1 MDTPGSTPPRS
12 RAHRSK
18 PSADCRRSLAAAS
31 SDGDSLSAVLNTHA
45 PPTRSLRWTDT
56 FSIRTGAPERGRWIV
71 WILPT
76 TTGATTGMS
85 TTVVITPSHF
95 FEREWRLRARREA
108 LPDLGVLRRE
118 PSGTATSNGTS
129 DTDRRYSP
137 DGSLTPPPSP
147 HLGAIPHERLPQGP
161 VVLQVMAVTS
171 DLSPWSQ
178 VVIRESSVNVRSGS
192 QRTRSRCASIGRFH
206 VRTDAALH
214 GWAGSCSSRRLSQ

>member
-85 TTVVITPSHF
+85 TSVVITPSHF

-129 DTDRRYSP
+129 DTARRYPP
-137 DGSLTPPPSP
+137 DGSLTPPPSF

-161 VVLQVMAVTS
+161 VVLQVMAVNAALRMWMGMLRNAGAPRRARRRAGRRS
-171 DLSPWSQ
+171 CGSRLRLSPSCL
-178 VVIRESSVNVRSGS
+178 S
-192 QRTRSRCASIGRFH
+192 APGRG
-206 VRTDAALH
+206 RWQGPD
-214 GWAGSCSSRRLSQ
+214 Q

>member
-1 MDTPGSTPPRS
+1 MDRWIPQPATGTSTAVIVAPSQTRLACGRS
-12 RAHRSK
+12 RQ
-18 PSADCRRSLAAAS
+18 DC
-31 SDGDSLSAVLNTHA
+31 
-45 PPTRSLRWTDT
+45 
-56 FSIRTGAPERGRWIV
+56 
-71 WILPT
+71 
-76 TTGATTGMS
+76 
-85 TTVVITPSHF
+85 F
-95 FEREWRLRARREA
+95 FEGRWRLRARREA